1 MKNTIKIKF
10 LGTAANGGVPQIDCR
25 CKNCKSTKVVRKRN
39 CILVETNGRKLVVD
53 CGPDFHS
60 QLIENNLRLQ
70 DLSCITISHLHWD
83 HSAGLFDLSSGKV
96 ISVPLLVHSIIRR
109 SLLNNNTFNYIF
121 KNKWAKFS
129 KIREVSIKFVKI
141 KHDPNFPTFAIKV
154 LNGSKQIL
162 IATDI
167 FKINKKFLN
176 EAKKSNLI
184 IFDSTFLTESKHW
197 HMAVMKSAPIL
208 ANVNKN
214 VIYTH
219 INHSENVKSVTE
231 FLVKFGFRLA
241 FDGMEVK
248 I

>member
-129 KIREVSIKFVKI
+129 K
-141 KHDPNFPTFAIKV
+141 
-154 LNGSKQIL
+154 QIL